1 MGDRFGWASRQP
13 WLRWVLALAIGLG
26 IVLRFGHLD
35 RKVYWGDEVFSSF
48 RVAGY
53 TLADVTD
60 RVFDNQPRTIAELQA
75 QFQQPHPARTMIDTV
90 RSLAQDDPQHPPLYY
105 LLARWWEQ
113 GAGRLGL
120 PNTVGLRRWL
130 AALLSLVAIPAAG
143 GLAARLFASPLAGW
157 IAAAI
162 VAVSPFQVLYAQEVR
177 EYGLWSGLL
186 ALGGWLLARALQ
198 QNRPR
203 DWLGWAIGL
212 TLLLYTHLFSVV
224 VAGGYGLAAL
234 WWLWRSRAGRS
245 AWIGLL
251 VSSGAAGLAF
261 LPWAIAT
268 LQNLATIS
276 RTNGFT
282 AQPLSLG
289 VLLQNWWLNLA
300 RPFIDWEPTGQI
312 LANPIAAQGAIALVA
327 LLVAVSGWHL
337 ISRASPLARSL
348 LLGLMGSQAVMLV
361 LLDLS
366 QGGFRSAIVRYL
378 GPCYLGLQVMVAGYL
393 ARSNSADPKRLSWV
407 GIGALAL
414 VLVGSVGSSG
424 AIAQSPT
431 WWSKQGSYA
440 IAEVAQA
447 IQKQPAP
454 WIAAQDAM
462 PRVFSL
468 SYQLPP
474 ETVVQFLRMGAVPTV
489 PGDRDL
495 ILFRPNAALRQQMT
509 AAGYSLD
516 RLIQTGSIYPYLPPL
531 DQQAQIWLD
540 RVSRQSKLAP

>member
-1 MGDRFGWASRQP
+1 LDRGGDR
-13 WLRWVLALAIGLG
+13 
-26 IVLRFGHLD
+26 
-35 RKVYWGDEVFSSF
+35 
-48 RVAGY
+48 
-53 TLADVTD
+53 
-60 RVFDNQPRTIAELQA
+60 
-75 QFQQPHPARTMIDTV
+75 
-90 RSLAQDDPQHPPLYY
+90 
-105 LLARWWEQ
+105 
-113 GAGRLGL
+113 
-120 PNTVGLRRWL
+120 
-130 AALLSLVAIPAAG
+130 
-143 GLAARLFASPLAGW
+143 
-157 IAAAI
+157 
-162 VAVSPFQVLYAQEVR
+162 
-177 EYGLWSGLL
+177 
-186 ALGGWLLARALQ
+186 RALQ
-198 QNRPR
+198 RTRPR
-203 DWLGWAIGL
+203 DWVLWAIGL

-282 AQPLSLG
+282 AQPVAFG
-289 VLLQNWWLNLA
+289 VLLHNWWLNLA
-300 RPFIDWEPTGQI
+300 RPFIDGEPTGQI
-312 LANPIAAQGAIALVA
+312 LANPIAAQGVIALVA
-327 LLVAVSGWHL
+327 LLVAVSGWNL
-337 ISRASPLARSL
+337 ITRESPLARSL

-361 LLDLS
+361 LLDLN
-366 QGGFRSAIVRYL
+366 QGGFRSAIIRYL

-393 ARSNSADPKRLSWV
+393 ARSLRPNTGKLPTN
-407 GIGALAL
+407 GIGAGALLL
-414 VLVGSVGSSG
+414 VLIGSLGSSG

-440 IAEVAQA
+440 IVEAAQA
-447 IQKQPAP
+447 IAVQPAP

-474 ETVVQFLRMGAVPTV
+474 ETVVQFLRPGAVPTV

-495 ILFRPNAALRQQMT
+495 ILFRPNATLRQQMT

-516 RLIQTGSIYPYLPPL
+516 RRFQTGTIYPYLPPL

-540 RVSRQSKLAP
+540 RVSRRPRQGA